1 MTAHRFFVGQQ
12 VLLDRNALTRGAGVV
27 EVLRQ
32 LPSDVDG
39 APQYRV
45 KSVGEGFERLAKEDQ
60 LSAVAAAPAEAFR
73 S

>member
-1 MTAHRFFVGQQ
+1 MTDHRFLVGQQ
-12 VLLDRNALTRGAGVV
+12 VLLDRNALTRAAGVV

-45 KSVGEGFERLAKEDQ
+45 KATGEGFERLAKEHQ
-60 LSAVAAAPAEAFR
+60 LSAVMGPPAETFR